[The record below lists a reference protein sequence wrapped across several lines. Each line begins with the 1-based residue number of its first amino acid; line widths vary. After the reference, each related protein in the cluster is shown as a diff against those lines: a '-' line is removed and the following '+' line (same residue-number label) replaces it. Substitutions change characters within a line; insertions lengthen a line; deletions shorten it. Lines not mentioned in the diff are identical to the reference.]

1 MRSESKE
8 MPELGSSNYSPG
20 WPERVLHTTPAAAS
34 LLLNRLI
41 FKRKVREGI
50 EVIVELVQ
58 TSVFFALHHLFI
70 GHLGSFFITFDTM
83 KKTLLS
89 S

>member
-8 MPELGSSNYSPG
+8 MPQLGSSNYSPG
-20 WPERVLHTTPAAAS
+20 WPKRVLHTALAAAS

-58 TSVFFALHHLFI
+58 ISVFFALHHLFI
-70 GHLGSFFITFDTM
+70 GHLGSFFFYF
-83 KKTLLS
+83 
-89 S
+89 